1 MKADDTDFTAQFK
14 LELLPS
20 SGESQVRDSSQESCQ
35 TTKLGVTWCYGLVVW
50 FDTGFTERFCKDKPV
65 LLSTSPHSPR
75 THWSQTILT
84 FKEPI
89 ALCAQDVNRERV
101 DKGKVGSECCPASA
115 VTGRISIARSHRHRS
130 IDISLE
136 TSAVSSSNVIRTWPV
151 QMFDI

>member
-89 ALCAQDVNRERV
+89 ALCAQDVN
-101 DKGKVGSECCPASA
+101 A
-115 VTGRISIARSHRHRS
+115 VRPVL
-130 IDISLE
+130 SLAALVLPE
-136 TSAVSSSNVIRTWPV
+136 AIGIVV
-151 QMFDI
+151 